1 MKLNLFR
8 SLHEWQLIS
17 SFFVI
22 NKFKIL
28 KSAGLIILLTFV
40 IHVGVSPLHK
50 INEFKR
56 LVRADSLFVEQYDS
70 VYNHP
75 DLESLVKERSYKQ
88 ALLKLSEQDSIQ
100 LIINLHDSI
109 VCLSIKG
116 VIIHETHINNFK
128 DDKVLKKLPNMEY
141 VKLFSQ
147 ALKIQSQWATIVK
160 EPIVVRNAPKD
171 TAEAALNAYQPDTLI
186 QKPAFMKLELDHG
199 IHIIFEQDLNP
210 TFKHKFVRFIF
221 KAKINVKNIYKEIF
235 HFIRFQK
242 SEYNPTIVIKMPAD
256 DLRAIYRAFP
266 TNAYVVLNINT

>member
-1 MKLNLFR
+1 MKFNLFR
-8 SLHEWQLIS
+8 SLQERKLIS
-17 SFFVI
+17 SFFAI

-28 KSAGLIILLTFV
+28 KSTGLIILLSFV
-40 IHVGVSPLHK
+40 IYVGVSPLHK
-50 INEFKR
+50 INEFNR
-56 LVRADSLFVEQYDS
+56 LVRADSLFVEQFDS
-70 VYNHP
+70 IYNHP
-75 DLESLVKERSYKQ
+75 DLKFFVKQRSYKQ

-100 LIINLHDSI
+100 LIVNLADSI

-116 VIIHETHINNFK
+116 VIIHETQINNFK
-128 DDKVLKKLPNMEY
+128 EDKVLKKLPNMEY

-160 EPIVVRNAPKD
+160 EPIVVRQAPKD

-199 IHIIFEQDLNP
+199 IHIIFEQDVNP
-210 TFKHKFVRFIF
+210 TFKHKFVRFAFIT
-221 KAKINVKNIYKEIF
+221 KINVKNIYKEIL

-266 TNAYVVLNINT
+266 TNTYVVLKINT